1 MLPPP
6 SLLTPFIRHVAMP
19 NTDFLKQR
27 HSLLFKDLPAADG
40 SNYGVRVIG
49 YDEETDDYIISEIN
63 WDTKELIEQDNE
75 PRYIDAFKITYRYCP
90 ESAVS
95 IGNV

>member
-1 MLPPP
+1 M
-6 SLLTPFIRHVAMP
+6 S

-49 YDEETDDYIISEIN
+49 YDEETDDYIITEIN

-75 PRYIDAFKITYRYCP
+75 PRYIDAFKITYRYSP
-90 ESAVS
+90 ESAIS
-95 IGNV
+95 IGEQA

>member
-1 MLPPP
+1 M
-6 SLLTPFIRHVAMP
+6 S

-27 HSLLFKDLPAADG
+27 YSLLFKDLPAADG
-40 SNYGVRVIG
+40 GNYGVRVIG
-49 YDEETDDYIISEIN
+49 YDEETDDYIITEIT
-63 WDTKELIEQDNE
+63 WDTKEVIEQDSE

-95 IGNV
+95 IGTV